1 MWWPQL
7 LRSPGCGTWDAHWVL
22 CTYHLMLLR
31 ADRSSVCLVYAPASS
46 VCWVSCRD
54 KIVAYS
60 YGFGQ
65 IGSCSSFHEFWVSWK
80 YPRLSI
86 TLGLYAWS
94 KCKKWKHVQTSR
106 YLSPTRK
113 VRRSD
118 HANTTYSHYS
128 PKIFCLAENSN
139 SWTCVWIS
147 IVDIRRYLSTISYS
161 SSPKYSSGSDLFVL
175 ATSHQYSLQHS
186 ILLYHKR
193 LLFSVFL
200 VLATVLKRIRAT
212 ESS

>member
-7 LRSPGCGTWDAHWVL
+7 LRSPGCGTWEAHWVL

-54 KIVAYS
+54 KIVAYT
-60 YGFGQ
+60 YGVGQ

-118 HANTTYSHYS
+118 HANTTHSHYS
-128 PKIFCLAENSN
+128 PEDISLGRELELGNLRVNLKCRHSKISFYN
-139 SWTCVWIS
+139 
-147 IVDIRRYLSTISYS
+147 
-161 SSPKYSSGSDLFVL
+161 
-175 ATSHQYSLQHS
+175 Q
-186 ILLYHKR
+186 
-193 LLFSVFL
+193 LLFS
-200 VLATVLKRIRAT
+200 T
-212 ESS
+212 